1 MPHSHHS
8 HSGQFCKHAVG
19 SLEDVVR
26 EAIRKGFAVYGLTE
40 HVPRYR
46 TEDLYPEEAGMTLD
60 DLSSQ
65 FDAFLDEAHRLKRL
79 YSPQIRLLVG
89 LETEYITPIDL
100 DGVEKLLQR
109 HPGRIEYIVGSVH
122 HVNGTPIDFDEA
134 TFRQAEAEAG
144 STNAFLVAYFEGQY
158 EMLRR
163 LHPEVVGH
171 FDLCRLYTPGLRF
184 ADFPDAFALAKR
196 NILYAIQYGAIF
208 EVNAAA
214 LRKNW
219 ETPYPG
225 LDILEVILAHGGR
238 LALSD
243 DSHGPHAVG
252 LNYARIPDYLHRAG
266 VQELWTLEYT
276 DVSNV
281 AGRMVRPARLDGEW
295 AAHAFW
301 KQFT

>member
-1 MPHSHHS
+1 MPHRHHS

-60 DLSSQ
+60 DLASQ
-65 FDAFLDEAHRLKRL
+65 L

-171 FDLCRLYTPGLRF
+171 FDLCRLYTPSLRF

-196 NILYAIQYGAIF
+196 NILYAIQYGALF

-214 LRKNW
+214 LRKHW

-266 VQELWTLEYT
+266 VQELWTL
-276 DVSNV
+276 
-281 AGRMVRPARLDGEW
+281 MPARLDSEW